1 MLNVDTNGFEEGK
14 LREKVFAKLKT
25 WASYV
30 SSTDPD
36 EVRRQKLLNILL
48 MGLGSF
54 AFVNFL
60 IAVFLKIWAGADT
73 SLLVYSMSAALVGSM
88 IVYLINRHISG
99 IGASLLFLLV
109 LTVSIA
115 FGDDPHQV
123 VEGRSLF
130 HFTIP
135 ILIASAILRPWASF
149 LMAGVS
155 SVVITMVAS
164 FLLEDYVPPVPSML
178 ALFAVAFISWLS
190 ARSLEKSLERTREI
204 NDAAQREIAER
215 KRAEAALKESE
226 ARYRTLIDMC
236 PDSFAL
242 TDLEGNYVMCNQQTV
257 KQMEAGAAGDLL
269 GTNVLD
275 RIAEPDREKAK
286 RYMLE
291 TIERGITR
299 NKEYRVRTMKG
310 TLLPVE
316 INAAL
321 LRDADGN
328 PSGFIGLTRDLTE
341 RKAAEA
347 ALRRSNAELRAI
359 NAINVALNTHTDLSE
374 GLDEVIDEV
383 LKLLPGISIW
393 FYIPSSGDASFR
405 DIEVQRGV
413 RALHFN
419 EQLRT
424 TIDDFVRERKVGV
437 VVTHPDA
444 PPTMLRVDALSSS
457 YRAIAIPL
465 QAQRDV
471 LGVLGVV
478 IAEEDTE
485 PVVGHNGALRAVD
498 LRFLRAVG
506 GQVALAVENIR
517 LTREAAEAQAL
528 RELDRM
534 RSELIA
540 NFTHDLKSPLGLI
553 KISCTTLMREDIDF
567 DRHLQIEMLEDISA
581 QTDRLTSIVDRVLEL
596 GQMESGNLRF
606 HRQSA
611 DLGDL
616 IQSTVASICNSLS
629 DHHLTCSLSDTSIPV
644 RVDAKRVEEV
654 LRNLLSNAVK
664 YSPEETEITVLGECK
679 DDHVL
684 VSVSDQGIGV
694 PQKALSRIFE
704 RFYRADN
711 AVTQQV
717 DGSGLGLAVS
727 RSIIQAHGGRIW
739 AENNPERGL
748 TVKFTLPL
756 HRET

>member
-1 MLNVDTNGFEEGK
+1 
-14 LREKVFAKLKT
+14 VFTKLKT

-48 MGLGSF
+48 MGLGMV
-54 AFVNFL
+54 ALVNLL
-60 IAVFLKIWAGADT
+60 IGIIFQRLGHPDMLT
-73 SLLVYSMSAALVGSM
+73 LVHGTAAALMGS
-88 IVYLINRHISG
+88 IIAYFLNRYVSG
-99 IGASLLFLLV
+99 VLASSLFLLV
-109 LTVSIA
+109 LILAVA
-115 FGDDPHQV
+115 LGDTPRQV

-130 HFTIP
+130 NFTIP
-135 ILIASAILRPWASF
+135 ILLASAVLRPWASF
-149 LMAGVS
+149 LAAGVS
-155 SVVITMVAS
+155 SAAVSVITCA
-164 FLLEDYVPPVPSML
+164 FLENYVPPIPSL
-178 ALFAVAFISWLS
+178 VSLFAVAFISWLS
-190 ARSLEKSLERTREI
+190 ARSLERALDHVREI

-226 ARYRTLIDMC
+226 ARYRVLIDMC
-236 PDSFAL
+236 PDSFVL
-242 TDLEGNYVMCNQQTV
+242 TDLEGTYVMCNQQTV
-257 KQMEAGAAGDLL
+257 QQMEAGAVGDLL

-275 RIAEPDREKAK
+275 RIAEPDREEAK
-286 RYMLE
+286 KYIQE

-299 NKEYRVRTMKG
+299 NKEYRVQTVKG
-310 TLLPVE
+310 TRFPAE

-328 PSGFIGLTRDLTE
+328 PTGFIGLTRDLTE

-359 NAINVALNTHTDLSE
+359 NAVNVALNTHADLSE
-374 GLDEVIDEV
+374 GLDKVIDEV
-383 LKLLPGISIW
+383 LKLLPGINIW
-393 FYIPSSGDASFR
+393 FYIPSSGDASFH

-419 EQLRT
+419 KKLRT
-424 TIDDFVRERKVGV
+424 TIDDFVRERKMGV

-444 PPTMLRVDALSSS
+444 PPTILRCDALSSS
-457 YRAIAIPL
+457 YRAVAIPL
-465 QAQRDV
+465 QAKRDV
-471 LGVLGVV
+471 IGVLGIV
-478 IAEEDTE
+478 IAEERVE
-485 PVVGHNGALRAVD
+485 QAVGHNGALRAVD
-498 LRFLRAVG
+498 LRFLRAVS

-567 DRHLQIEMLEDISA
+567 EKRLQLEMLEDISA

-596 GQMESGNLRF
+596 GQMESGNFRF

-616 IQSTVASICNSLS
+616 IQSTVASMRNSLN
-629 DHHLTCSLSDTSIPV
+629 DRHFRCSLSDTSMPV

-664 YSPEETEITVLGECK
+664 YSPEKTEILVRGECK
-679 DDHVL
+679 DEHVL
-684 VSVSDQGIGV
+684 VSVRDQGIGV
-694 PQKALSRIFE
+694 PEKDLSRVFE

-711 AVTQQV
+711 ALTQQV

-739 AENNPERGL
+739 AENNPDRGL
-748 TVKFTLPL
+748 TVRFTLPL
-756 HRET
+756 HREE